1 MTIESFPG
9 SSGYIDAGVDK
20 KMTYF
25 GNTYV
30 LGLTAVAGIGGL
42 LFGYDTG
49 VISGALLYIRDDFKA
64 VDQSSF
70 LQETI
75 VSMALVGAM
84 IGAACGGWIND
95 AYGRKRATLLA
106 DVVFALGSFVMAAA
120 PDPYVLIFG
129 RFLVGLGVGVASVT
143 APMYIAEAAP
153 SEIRGGL
160 VSTNVLMITGGQFL
174 SYLVNLAF
182 TELELSRKQL
192 QGSLHGILICCL
204 IFGLP
209 FRAPISFLNN
219 IFDNV
224 PGTWRWMLGV
234 AAVPAIIQFLLMLLL
249 PESPRWLYMKKS
261 KSEAIVVLS
270 KIYDPFRLEEELD
283 QLSSS
288 LEEENQRKNAISYLD
303 VFRIKEIRLAF
314 FAGAGLQA
322 FQQFTGINTV
332 MYYSPTIV
340 QMAGFRSNQLAI
352 LLSLMVAL
360 MNAIGTIVGIHLIDH
375 SGRRKLALSSLFGVI
390 LSLILLAAAFF
401 LASSGFANVGWIAV
415 LGLTLYISFF
425 APGMGPVPWTVN
437 SEIYPESYRGICSG
451 MSATVNWISNLIV
464 AQSFLSVADAV
475 GTDWTFLILAV
486 IAVAAFV
493 FVYVFVPETKGL
505 TFEEVER
512 IWKEKAWGSNHGSE
526 PLLENGAES

>member
-1 MTIESFPG
+1 MMSL
-9 SSGYIDAGVDK
+9 Y
-20 KMTYF
+20 
-25 GNTYV
+25 
-30 LGLTAVAGIGGL
+30 
-42 LFGYDTG
+42 G
-49 VISGALLYIRDDFKA
+49 VISGALLYIRDDFEA
-64 VDQSSF
+64 VEKSSL

-84 IGAACGGWIND
+84 IGAAAGGWIND

-106 DVVFALGSFVMAAA
+106 DVVFAVGSLVMAAA
-120 PDPYVLIFG
+120 PDPYVLILG
-129 RFLVGLGVGVASVT
+129 RLLVGLGVGVASVT

-182 TELELSRKQL
+182 TE
-192 QGSLHGILICCL
+192 
-204 IFGLP
+204 
-209 FRAPISFLNN
+209 
-219 IFDNV
+219 V

-234 AAVPAIIQFLLMLLL
+234 AAVPAIIQFFLMLLL

-261 KSEAIVVLS
+261 KSDAIVVLS
-270 KIYDPFRLEEELD
+270 KIYDPYRLDEELD
-283 QLSSS
+283 QLANA
-288 LEEENQRKNAISYLD
+288 LEEENQRKIAISYLD

-314 FAGAGLQA
+314 IAGAGLQA

-340 QMAGFRSNQLAI
+340 QMAGFSSNQLAL
-352 LLSLMVAL
+352 LLSLIVAL
-360 MNAIGTIVGIHLIDH
+360 MNAAGTIVGINLIDH
-375 SGRRKLALSSLFGVI
+375 FGRRKLALSSLFGVI
-390 LSLILLAAAFF
+390 LSLILLSAAFF
-401 LASSGFANVGWIAV
+401 LESSGVANVGWMAV
-415 LGLTLYISFF
+415 LGLALYIACF

-475 GTDWTFLILAV
+475 GTDWTFLILAF
-486 IAVAAFV
+486 IAVLAFGFV
-493 FVYVFVPETKGL
+493 FMFVPETKGL
-505 TFEEVER
+505 TFEEVEA
-512 IWKEKAWGSNHGSE
+512 IWKEKAWGSSHGSE
-526 PLLENGAES
+526 SLLEKGEEA